1 MSTLML
7 LALIV
12 AGVAVAYLLETWS
25 EGGTSELNLGGWFS
39 SYPLGYFK
47 SYYPGDRLSKNMY
60 EISLLFVVSTT
71 FFTSVFLMTNFPKVT
86 GFATVYA
93 FMSAAAVTGMA
104 VNALNPKRSPLIASA
119 SSKGRWGIGGD
130 FIIGVV
136 MALAFFPILK
146 MTGTVWPS
154 LAVKGA
160 PMMQIALVGVL
171 APVGEQAFI
180 GNVYATTVTENLGP
194 AFGVLLTALSF
205 GLMHALAYQMSL
217 VSMGIATLF
226 MAVSTMALIKTKSW
240 MPGLWAHIML
250 NMMVVGAGLA

>member
-7 LALIV
+7 LALVV

-25 EGGTSELNLGGWFS
+25 EGDTRGLDPGGWFS

-71 FFTSVFLMTNFPKVT
+71 FFTSVFLMTNFPQVT

-93 FMSAAAVTGMA
+93 FMSAAAVTGIV
-104 VNALNPKRSPLIASA
+104 VNALDPKRTPLLASA
-119 SSKGRWGIGGD
+119 SSKGRWGVGGD
-130 FIIGVV
+130 FIIGVA

-154 LAVKGA
+154 LAVKGT
-160 PMMQIALVGVL
+160 PIMQIALIGVL

-180 GNVYATTVTENLGP
+180 GNVYASTITENLGP
-194 AFGVLLTALSF
+194 VFGVLLTALSF

-240 MPGLWAHIML
+240 MPGLWGHMIL
-250 NMMVVGAGLA
+250 NMMIVGAGLV

>member
-1 MSTLML
+1 
-7 LALIV
+7 LILIT
-12 AGVAVAYLLETWS
+12 AGIAIAYLLETWS
-25 EGGTSELNLGGWFS
+25 EGDTRGLDPGGWFS

-71 FFTSVFLMTNFPKVT
+71 FFTSVFLMTNFPQVT

-93 FMSAAAVTGMA
+93 FMSAAAVTGIV
-104 VNALNPKRSPLIASA
+104 VNALDPKRTPLLASA
-119 SSKGRWGIGGD
+119 SSKGRWGVGGD
-130 FIIGVV
+130 FIIGIA

-160 PMMQIALVGVL
+160 PVMQIALIGVL

-180 GNVYATTVTENLGP
+180 GNVYASTLTENLGP
-194 AFGVLLTALSF
+194 ASGILITALSF
-205 GLMHALAYQMSL
+205 GLMHALAYQMAL
-217 VSMGIATLF
+217 MSMAVAALF
-226 MAVSTMALIKTKSW
+226 MAVSTIVLVATKSW
-240 MPGLWAHIML
+240 MPGLWGHIIL
-250 NMMVVGAGLA
+250 NMMIVGAGLV